1 MHDKNYNEY
10 NLDNKNEP
18 KKKLSKETHKKRNK
32 HWRNNSK
39 HNKSE
44 RTHDLNMD
52 SELLRMQNLIIC
64 KSCNNVYHNSLEKC
78 PHC

>member
-18 KKKLSKETHKKRNK
+18 KKKLSKET
-32 HWRNNSK
+32 

>member
-39 HNKSE
+39 HNKS
-44 RTHDLNMD
+44 
-52 SELLRMQNLIIC
+52 C
-64 KSCNNVYHNSLEKC
+64 KFGFK
-78 PHC
+78 